1 MNEKQRNEIALL
13 IISGTRANN
22 VTPEHTVELLDAFSA
37 LCREVD
43 ELRYEV
49 RRMGNDLTAVDELPF
64 GEEAS
69 DDAS

>member
-1 MNEKQRNEIALL
+1 MNDTQRNEIALL

-22 VTPEHTVELLDAFSA
+22 VAPEHTVELLDAFSA

-49 RRMGNDLTAVDELPF
+49 RRMSNELTAVDELPF
-64 GEEAS
+64 SEEVS
-69 DDAS
+69 DEPS